1 MDESAEELI
10 HLLDVAEK
18 HPERY
23 VLELNGKCV
32 SASEMRSEIVQ
43 DQTLVVSLDIDGL
56 FEDFHRVEVVIERL

>member
-23 VLELNGKCV
+23 VWELNRKCV
-32 SASEMRSEIVQ
+32 SSSEMRSEIVQ
-43 DQTLVVSLDIDGL
+43 EQTIVVSLDIDGL